1 MATYEAD
8 LPPTFPG
15 RPSVR
20 KTDGSR
26 GRPEEDRS
34 VTVCD
39 MKPHTQSPTTNSLEH
54 VDVFG
59 HAFRAAVGLLFTGI
73 EAGTNSLNTF
83 GRGTDGTALGA
94 VR

>member
-1 MATYEAD
+1 MTEGARKREEA
-8 LPPTFPG
+8 G
-15 RPSVR
+15 
-20 KTDGSR
+20 

-34 VTVCD
+34 VNVCD
-39 MKPHTQSPTTNSLEH
+39 MKPHTQSPTDNPLEG

-73 EAGTNSLNTF
+73 ETGVNSLDAFANVNE
-83 GRGTDGTALGA
+83 TATLQA

>member
-1 MATYEAD
+1 MREGARKQGEA
-8 LPPTFPG
+8 G
-15 RPSVR
+15 
-20 KTDGSR
+20 

-34 VTVCD
+34 VNVCD
-39 MKPHTQSPTTNSLEH
+39 MKPQTQSPTDNSLEG

-73 EAGTNSLNTF
+73 EAGVNSLDAF
-83 GRGTDGTALGA
+83 GNVNETTMLQA